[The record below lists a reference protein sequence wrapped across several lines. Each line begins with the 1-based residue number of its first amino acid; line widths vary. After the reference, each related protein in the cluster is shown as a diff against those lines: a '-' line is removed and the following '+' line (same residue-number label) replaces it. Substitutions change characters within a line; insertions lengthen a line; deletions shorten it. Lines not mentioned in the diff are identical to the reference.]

1 MVERFHTVLV
11 VGGEGHI
18 CRDVAE
24 SYGFKDVVIPGDII
38 CWDESVVPFRT
49 LTEEEK
55 SHCRPRDFSKIKIDA
70 IFVFADSRDWAG
82 DQQIIL
88 DLLTSKGGYM
98 GTQSTTFEEGPPI
111 FFSNPDILWATP
123 NVLPRYGMGALRM
136 VSSLPPSF
144 DSDTD
149 KGQCIEALYKE
160 ATGGKPFKCTQL
172 GKPYNATYEYATRVL
187 TEWRALEHG
196 IDEPPRAIYMVG
208 DNPESDIRGANLHGW
223 DSILVRTGVYK
234 DAGGEPK
241 YKPTVI
247 VDNVLAGVQWA
258 IEREAKR
265 GGF

>member
-1 MVERFHTVLV
+1 MVEKFHTVLV
-11 VGGEGHI
+11 VGGEGHV

-98 GTQSTTFEEGPPI
+98 GTQSKTFEEGPPI

-136 VSSLPPSF
+136 
-144 DSDTD
+144 
-149 KGQCIEALYKE
+149 CIEALYKE

-172 GKPYNATYEYATRVL
+172 GKPVSLFFAFP
-187 TEWRALEHG
+187 
-196 IDEPPRAIYMVG
+196 D
-208 DNPESDIRGANLHGW
+208 D
-223 DSILVRTGVYK
+223 
-234 DAGGEPK
+234 
-241 YKPTVI
+241 TV
-247 VDNVLAGVQWA
+247 D
-258 IEREAKR
+258 
-265 GGF
+265 